1 MGCRV
6 VLSFM
11 GRIKVVIA
19 EDHAVVRQG
28 LKILVQEA
36 RDMEVVGEAC
46 NGREAVKVVRE
57 AEPDVVLMDV
67 VMPVMGGAE
76 ATRQLLKTSPK
87 SRVLVLSSLSG
98 EECVGDLLRA
108 GAAGYL
114 TKHSASEELLEAI
127 RNVHEGRS
135 YFSADVVRSLR
146 KQPRP
151 VRHAQQLQQVQ
162 TRLSP
167 REMQVLSLIAA
178 GMPNKQIAYT
188 LRISIKTVEKHRQQL
203 IDKLDIHDTA
213 GLTRYAVEHG
223 YYQAGAAPAKSSPAQ
238 QQLGL

>member
-1 MGCRV
+1 MRVAVMGK
-6 VLSFM
+6 
-11 GRIKVVIA
+11 IKVIIA

-36 RDMEVVGEAC
+36 HDMEVVGEAR
-46 NGREAVKVVRE
+46 NGREAVKLARQQ
-57 AEPDVVLMDV
+57 APDVVLMDV

-87 SRVLVLSSLSG
+87 SRVLVLSSFSG

-108 GAAGYL
+108 GAVGYL
-114 TKHSASEELLEAI
+114 TKHSASQELLQAI
-127 RNVHEGRS
+127 REVHEGAA
-135 YFSADVVRSLR
+135 YFSPEVTRALR
-146 KQPRP
+146 KQPRAARQSNSP
-151 VRHAQQLQQVQ
+151 QQTR

-167 REMQVLSLIAA
+167 REMQVLNLIAA

-188 LRISIKTVEKHRQQL
+188 LHISIKTVEKHRQQL

-223 YYQAGAAPAKSSPAQ
+223 YFQLPVAAAKPPVAAQ
-238 QQLGL
+238 PQLGL